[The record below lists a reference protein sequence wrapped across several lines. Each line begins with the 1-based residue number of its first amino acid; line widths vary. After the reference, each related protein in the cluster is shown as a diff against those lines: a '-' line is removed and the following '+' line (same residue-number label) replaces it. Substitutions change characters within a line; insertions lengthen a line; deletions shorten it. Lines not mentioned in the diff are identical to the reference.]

1 MEDVKMKYE
10 KMLREKEK
18 DIKNKEKE
26 MENVKKKYEKMLR
39 EKENLFV
46 EEMEIIKKKISHIL
60 YNIYY
65 HIW

>member
-1 MEDVKMKYE
+1 MEDVKMKFE

-18 DIKNKEKE
+18 
-26 MENVKKKYEKMLR
+26 
-39 EKENLFV
+39 LFAK
-46 EEMEIIKKKISHIL
+46 EMEIITKKISHIL